1 MRGGSTLATAG
12 NILFHDAKAYNAA
25 TGELLWE
32 VNLDGE
38 SAAPITYMLD
48 GKQYIAV
55 MARGTPNN
63 RLFVFALDGKQPI
76 PPIPPRQ

>member
-1 MRGGSTLATAG
+1 MRGGSTLATGG
-12 NILFHDAKAYNAA
+12 NILFHDAKVYNAA

-55 MARGTPNN
+55 MARGNPNN
-63 RLFVFALDGKQPI
+63 RMFVFALDGKQPI
-76 PPIPPRQ
+76 PAIPARP